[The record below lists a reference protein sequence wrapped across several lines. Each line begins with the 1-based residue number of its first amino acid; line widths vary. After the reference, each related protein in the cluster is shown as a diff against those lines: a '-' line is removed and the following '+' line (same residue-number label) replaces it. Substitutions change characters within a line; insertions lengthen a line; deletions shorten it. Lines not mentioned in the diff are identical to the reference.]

1 MRRLRG
7 AAAAAGTVRSAGTE
21 PGSAE
26 VPASVSSEAPVPA
39 VPDPPLSTIGILRTG
54 AFLVLYLNATV
65 VFLGVMAQTVARSW
79 LAFQLTGSNAAL
91 GGVLLAFG
99 VTMLIATPW
108 GGVAADRLPKRLV
121 LQIAILLLGGSSAW
135 IGIAVL
141 TDQIQYWMLIG
152 AGVLQAIGF
161 SFFNPA
167 RMAFLAELLPQEAIP
182 RGVSLLLVNAEVNRV
197 VGPAAAGLVIASVSF
212 GTAAV
217 FLSSAALAAVG
228 VLMTTALPRG
238 GRRGEASERSPL
250 GELVDGVRYV
260 FRRPDLSALLW
271 CGIGVTMVGLPYLA
285 FLPTVASDLFGLGS
299 AGYGV
304 LSATSAAGAVVT
316 GLLMGRRSSR
326 RHDTRLFVLAG
337 GVLGLALAAL
347 AVAPGFAVAVAALFV
362 IGGAMLAF
370 QTTNQSRLLAMSDM
384 EFHGRI
390 QGLIMLSLGAFGI
403 AALPLGLLADA
414 VGLRWTLAAMGVAA
428 LAFVVLFAVRGR
440 KRIAGTNQLRDLG

>member
-21 PGSAE
+21 PESAE
-26 VPASVSSEAPVPA
+26 VPASLSSEAPGPA

-108 GGVAADRLPKRLV
+108 GGVAADRLPKRRV
-121 LQIAILLLGGSSAW
+121 LQTAVFLLAISSAW
-135 IGIAVL
+135 IGIAVAA
-141 TDQIQYWMLIG
+141 DFVQYWMLLG
-152 AGVLQAIGF
+152 ASVLQALGF
-161 SFFNPA
+161 ALFNPA
-167 RMAFLAELLPQEAIP
+167 RMAFLAEVLPREAIP

-197 VGPAAAGLVIASVSF
+197 VGPALAGVVIASVSF

-217 FLSSAALAAVG
+217 FLSSAVLATVG
-228 VLMTTALPRG
+228 LLLTGALPS
-238 GRRGEASERSPL
+238 GRRRGADSERSPL
-250 GELVDGVRYV
+250 GELIDGIVYVR
-260 FRRPDLSALLW
+260 RRHDLSGLLL

-299 AGYGV
+299 AGYGI
-304 LSATSAAGAVVT
+304 LSATSAVGAVVT
-316 GLLMGRRSSR
+316 GLLLGRRSSR
-326 RHDTRLFVLAG
+326 AHETRLFAVAAG
-337 GVLGLALAAL
+337 VFGLALGGL
-347 AVAPGFAVAVAALFV
+347 AIAPTFGVAVVALFV

-370 QTTNQSRLLAMSDM
+370 QTTNQSLLLSLSDM

-390 QGLIMLSLGAFGI
+390 QGLIMLSFGAFGI
-403 AALPLGLLADA
+403 AALPLGLLADV
-414 VGLRWTLAAMGVAA
+414 VGLRWTLAAMGAA
-428 LAFVVLFAVRGR
+428 VMVFVLVFAVRGR